1 MMAIFWATYRDKQ
14 SEYQLLDINC
24 MLVCKNFRI
33 DELYHV
39 LYIYKEN
46 TEEYIQIAIIS
57 FSYFSLYG
65 THWIAMFSRKLFWL
79 NFRCILSSS
88 LNTIY
93 SSFQKYI
100 SRLELMGYRLSSA
113 QLGSPAHLFMFYP
126 KHIKK
131 KFSSERIAD
140 NLWFRNV
147 VNFRNQT
154 RLRSILISSSQL

>member
-113 QLGSPAHLFMFYP
+113 HRLTGSSLHVLP
-126 KHIKK
+126 KTYQKK
-131 KFSSERIAD
+131 KI
-140 NLWFRNV
+140 L
-147 VNFRNQT
+147 
-154 RLRSILISSSQL
+154 LRTDCGQFVIQKCC